1 MPVTLAQARLNAPDK
16 LHAAVIDEFRKN
28 SFLLDRITFDDA
40 ATPVGGGSTLAYSY
54 NRIKTQPTA
63 QTRAINTEYEP
74 QEATEEQ
81 FNVVLKV
88 LGGAFSMDRVIAN
101 MGGIKGQLQLQLEQ
115 KIKAATALFGDLV
128 INGDSAVDTN
138 AFDGLDKALAG
149 SVTDT
154 SASSIDLSTAAAL
167 DSNYKAFVDMLDEFV
182 SQLDGT
188 PSALMCNTK
197 LYNKIKA
204 VARRMGMYQETKNDF
219 GRQISMYGDT
229 PIVDLGAKAGTNDP
243 VIATDST
250 AKTTSLY
257 AVRFGLDGFHA
268 VSPTGSNVI
277 QAYMPDFNTPGAV
290 KKGEVELVTTV
301 ALKATKAAAVL
312 RDIKVASA

>member
-1 MPVTLAQARLNAPDK
+1 M
-16 LHAAVIDEFRKN
+16 
-28 SFLLDRITFDDA
+28 LDRITFDDA

-149 SVTDT
+149 SATDT
-154 SASSIDLSTAAAL
+154 SASLIDLSTAAAL

-182 SQLDGT
+182 SQLDRT

-229 PIVDLGAKAGTNDP
+229 DRKSV
-243 VIATDST
+243 V
-250 AKTTSLY
+250 
-257 AVRFGLDGFHA
+257 
-268 VSPTGSNVI
+268 
-277 QAYMPDFNTPGAV
+277 
-290 KKGEVELVTTV
+290 
-301 ALKATKAAAVL
+301 
-312 RDIKVASA
+312 